1 MDKHVQAQMLNNPNN
16 TNIMESNENKI
27 DAKGSNWGFG
37 VAKNLI
43 KDKLKKSIA
52 SKMGYMQPDA
62 PNGQPATRSD
72 DNQQTQ

>member
-1 MDKHVQAQMLNNPNN
+1 MQAQMLSNPNN
-16 TNIMESNENKI
+16 KTMESNENKI
-27 DAKGSNWGFG
+27 DAKASNWGFG

-52 SKMGYMQPDA
+52 SKMGYTQADA

-72 DNQQTQ
+72 DNQQIQ